1 MRHTNYL
8 LKPLTID
15 NAKLRD
21 KAYALTDG
29 GGLLLE
35 VLPSGTKTWRFKYHL
50 NGKRE
55 KVTIGAYPAYTIKQ
69 ARDRHEE
76 LRALVERG
84 ESPAKTKQSSMAAR
98 KVAESRDLTVRVF
111 ARRWIDETL
120 FYRSPAYV
128 AQIVRWLDAYIDPAI
143 GDMQLADVQRVSRR
157 RLSPSARAAAGTLAG
172 DAASGSAGV
181 ARTTRSPVATAAAS
195 RVVRRQRPWHALA
208 RIAAKS
214 HSCRAC
220 GIHPC
225 ACVHS
230 GRIPHRARCSAP
242 FGSISR
248 GPHS

>member
-8 LKPLTID
+8 LKPVTID
-15 NAKLRD
+15 NAKPRD

-84 ESPAKTKQSSMAAR
+84 ESPAKSKQATVAAR
-98 KVAESRDLTVRVF
+98 KVAESRDLTVRAF

-120 FYRSPAYV
+120 FYRPPACV
-128 AQIVRWLDAYIDPAI
+128 AQIVRWLDA
-143 GDMQLADVQRVSRR
+143 
-157 RLSPSARAAAGTLAG
+157 
-172 DAASGSAGV
+172 
-181 ARTTRSPVATAAAS
+181 
-195 RVVRRQRPWHALA
+195 
-208 RIAAKS
+208 
-214 HSCRAC
+214 
-220 GIHPC
+220 
-225 ACVHS
+225 
-230 GRIPHRARCSAP
+230 
-242 FGSISR
+242 
-248 GPHS
+248 